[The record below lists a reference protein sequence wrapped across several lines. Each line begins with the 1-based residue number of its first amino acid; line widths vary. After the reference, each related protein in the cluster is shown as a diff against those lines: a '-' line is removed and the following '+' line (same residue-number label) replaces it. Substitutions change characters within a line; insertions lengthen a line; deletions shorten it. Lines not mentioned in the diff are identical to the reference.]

1 MFFIG
6 VSIRSGSRVGFFFFL
21 RIRRPPRSTRT
32 DTLFPYTTLFRS
44 TLVNRKIADQRF
56 IAIEEDPGRTVGTGE
71 IEAVTKALRN
81 FSIFLAAE
89 ALFENGNIDEPAIFP
104 AHHDEAAAPF
114 GRHAFVPLIID
125 RKSTRLN
132 SSH

>member
-1 MFFIG
+1 M
-6 VSIRSGSRVGFFFFL
+6 
-21 RIRRPPRSTRT
+21 
-32 DTLFPYTTLFRS
+32 
-44 TLVNRKIADQRF
+44 
-56 IAIEEDPGRTVGTGE
+56 AIEEDPGRTVGTGE

-114 GRHAFVPLIID
+114 GRHAFVPLIIG
-125 RKSTRLN
+125 RIKGQRSEEHTSELQSLMRISYAVFCLKKTTKTET
-132 SSH
+132 

>member
-1 MFFIG
+1 M
-6 VSIRSGSRVGFFFFL
+6 
-21 RIRRPPRSTRT
+21 
-32 DTLFPYTTLFRS
+32 
-44 TLVNRKIADQRF
+44 
-56 IAIEEDPGRTVGTGE
+56 AIEEDPGRTVGTGE

-114 GRHAFVPLIID
+114 GRHAFVPLIIG
-125 RKSTRLN
+125 RIKGQPNRSEEHTSELQSLMRNSYAVFCLTKKKTQIQLISTN
-132 SSH
+132 PHTTKI

>member
-1 MFFIG
+1 M
-6 VSIRSGSRVGFFFFL
+6 
-21 RIRRPPRSTRT
+21 T
-32 DTLFPYTTLFRS
+32 
-44 TLVNRKIADQRF
+44 AQRF

-114 GRHAFVPLIID
+114 GRPAFVPLIIG
-125 RKSTRLN
+125 RIKGQQNFRSEERRVGKEGVGT
-132 SSH
+132 

>member
-1 MFFIG
+1 M
-6 VSIRSGSRVGFFFFL
+6 
-21 RIRRPPRSTRT
+21 
-32 DTLFPYTTLFRS
+32 
-44 TLVNRKIADQRF
+44 
-56 IAIEEDPGRTVGTGE
+56 AIEEDPGRTVGTGE

-114 GRHAFVPLIID
+114 GRHAFVPLIIG
-125 RKSTRLN
+125 RSEEHTSELQSLMRISYAVFCLKKQINSVHNKHRLDKHHN
-132 SSH
+132 HQ